1 MSTSYGVARLPYTI
15 RFANRVSHARTGWNV
30 TATIT
35 AATIVRNELPRPN
48 VAPSPTTS
56 ARYTT
61 VANSARAA

>member
-1 MSTSYGVARLPYTI
+1 M

-56 ARYTT
+56 TRYTI
-61 VANSARAA
+61 VANTASAA